1 MLKIIAFLQK
11 IFYIYPRIMPPED
24 VSMEKILFTIN
35 NDMPISV
42 ADLVLIVFIIVVFA
56 VICFSIVRKVA
67 KSKKVGIFLSYSHS
81 SELEMS
87 KIKKIVSSA
96 NDYEI
101 YDFDSISVG
110 QDIQMEIKRMI
121 DISKLFIVLFDEY
134 YVKSSYCSMELD
146 AIISSGKPVI
156 PVIKSNECALN
167 LPPEISK
174 LKYLIISD
182 DASWEKTF
190 EESLHKQV
198 KLISQA
204 DKLS

>member
-1 MLKIIAFLQK
+1 
-11 IFYIYPRIMPPED
+11 
-24 VSMEKILFTIN
+24 MEKILFTVN
-35 NDMPISV
+35 NDVSISV
-42 ADLVLIVFIIVVFA
+42 ADLILIVLIVVVFA
-56 VICFSIVRKVA
+56 VICFSIIRKVT

-81 SELEMS
+81 SEFEMS
-87 KIKKIVSSA
+87 KVKKIVSSTS
-96 NDYEI
+96 DYEI

-121 DISKLFIVLFDEY
+121 DVSKLFIVLFDEQ
-134 YVKSSYCSMELD
+134 YVKSSYCSVELE

-182 DASWEKTF
+182 DASWEKVF
-190 EESLHKQV
+190 EGSLHKQV

-204 DKLS
+204 DKLN